1 MGILSEEELF
11 AVAIQTPLAERA
23 EFLDRACAGDAPF
36 RAQVESLLA
45 AHDHPDSLLE
55 VPVCNATIGITTR
68 MTEVPGT
75 VIGPYKLLEQ
85 IGEGGFGV
93 VFMAEQ
99 QRPVRRRVA
108 LKVIKPGMDTRQVIA
123 RFEAERQ
130 ALALM
135 EHPNIA
141 RVLDAGATDSGR
153 PYFVMELVRGT
164 PLSEFCDQNR
174 LTVGERLELFITVCH
189 AVQHAH
195 QKGIIHR
202 DIKPNNVL
210 VTLHDGT
217 PVAKVIDFG
226 VAKATGQQLTEKTLF
241 TSFAQMI
248 GTPLYMSPE
257 QAEMSGL
264 DVDTRSDI
272 YSLGVVLY
280 ELLTGTTPFEQER
293 MRTAGYDEMRRIIR
307 EEEPAKPSARI
318 STLNRAATTVSANR
332 KSDPSRLCQLFRG
345 ELDWIVMKALEKDR
359 NRRYETAAAFA
370 ADVQRYL
377 DDEAVE
383 ACPPSARYRFRKF
396 ARRNKAAFLT
406 GAVLGVATLV
416 AIGSLISGV
425 VVLATSNS
433 NVRHEQQQTQ
443 HALERE
449 KDSLEREKDSS
460 YTQRIALAER
470 ELAAGNVGHAEE
482 LLNECP
488 LDRRGWEWH
497 FLKRQRYGNAPP
509 MQHSTTAVRATFS
522 PNGRYLATATM
533 DGTVTIRDSR
543 TGQIV
548 HELEHQTVF
557 LGGAL
562 IRGMVYSPNGRYL
575 AAARHDGKIRVWDP
589 SSGQLLHT
597 LEGHNGPTWQVAFSS
612 DSRTMASGGTDRTVR
627 LWDVTSGQALQVFSA
642 HPSAVKGVAF
652 RPDGRSVVAA
662 CEDGTVKVWD
672 RETGR
677 ETFSFHGE
685 LLANPGSAWFSPN
698 AQRLAWSCLDGYV
711 KVWNTTTGQ
720 IEINQQTNTHKCRAV
735 EFSPD
740 GKRIAVAG
748 FDGTIR
754 LLDGASGSEMLT
766 IFAHNSLVADVSF
779 SSDGH
784 RLASSSYD
792 HTVRIWDA
800 TPLTSDPL
808 VPHCITLAGHKE
820 KVSDVA
826 FSSDGRWLASA
837 SWDHTIKLWELS
849 KSGKAPVSRPT
860 GESSAPETGAITLRY
875 TLSGHRG
882 IVTGVAFSP
891 DHQTVAS
898 SSLDNTVKLWNLDAP
913 AGDSPTETLS
923 IPVTQRVMS
932 IAFSP
937 DGQLLAIG
945 QDNGIALY
953 NPTSGKPVYP
963 FKATPAP
970 VPSLAFHPDRPL
982 LISAGAS
989 DPAIKVWAL
998 AADKPSFEMRHDDNP
1013 NSSVAVSPDGRR
1025 IASPTRDLAA
1035 GNHTVKIWSMDWDAK
1050 THTEFRTLKGHRG
1063 YVWKVAFS
1071 PDGRYLASGSWD
1083 STVKVWDLEA
1093 PDSAEPVTLR
1103 GHAGFIQSLAFSP
1116 DGRRLASGSGY
1127 TGHGEIMVWDSE
1139 LWDKTRGKEPITFNT
1154 SRK

>member
-11 AVAIQTPLAERA
+11 AAAIQTPLAERA
-23 EFLDRACAGDAPF
+23 ALLDRACGEDTSL
-36 RAQVESLLA
+36 RDQVESLLA

-55 VPVCNATIGITTR
+55 VPVFNATIEMAPR

-141 RVLDAGATDSGR
+141 RVLDAGTTESGC
-153 PYFVMELVRGT
+153 PYFVMELVRGI

-174 LTVGERLELFITVCH
+174 LSVGKRLEIFTAVCN

-280 ELLTGTTPFEQER
+280 ELLTGTTPFDQER
-293 MRTAGYDEMRRIIR
+293 MRTAGYDEVRRIIR

-318 STLNRAATTVSANR
+318 STLNRAATTVTANR
-332 KSDPSRLCQLFRG
+332 KSDPSRLSRLFRG
-345 ELDWIVMKALEKDR
+345 DLDWIVMKALEKDR

-377 DDEAVE
+377 NDEAVE
-383 ACPPSARYRFRKF
+383 ACPPSVRYRFRKF
-396 ARRNKAAFLT
+396 ARRNKAALLT
-406 GAVLGVATLV
+406 GSAIAVAMLV
-416 AIGSLISGV
+416 AVGSLISGV
-425 VVLATSNS
+425 VILAASNA
-433 NVRHEQQQTQ
+433 NVHHEQQQTQ
-443 HALERE
+443 QALERE
-449 KDSLEREKDSS
+449 KGTS
-460 YTQRIALAER
+460 YVQRIALAGR
-470 ELAAGNVGHAEE
+470 ELAAGNVGRAEE

-488 LDRRGWEWH
+488 LDRRGWEWL
-497 FLKRQRYGNAPP
+497 FLKRQRFGNPPP
-509 MQHSTTAVRATFS
+509 MQHNTTVVHAAFS
-522 PNGRYLATATM
+522 PDGRHLATATM

-548 HELEHQTVF
+548 HELEHRTDF

-562 IRGMVYSPNGRYL
+562 LRGMVYSPDGKYL

-597 LEGHNGPTWQVAFSS
+597 LEGHSGPTWQVAFSP
-612 DSRTMASGGTDRTVR
+612 DSRTMASGGSDRTMR
-627 LWDVTSGQALQVFSA
+627 LWDVTSGQPLQVFSA

-652 RPDGRSVVAA
+652 RSDGRSVVAA
-662 CEDGTVKVWD
+662 CDDGTVKVWD
-672 RETGR
+672 RENGR
-677 ETFSFHGE
+677 ETFSFDGE
-685 LLANPGSAWFSPN
+685 LLENPRSAWFSPD
-698 AQRLAWSCLDGYV
+698 ARRLAWSCLDGYV
-711 KVWNTTTGQ
+711 KVWDTTTGQ
-720 IEINQQTNTHKCRAV
+720 IEINQQTNTHNCRAV
-735 EFSPD
+735 AFSPD

-754 LLDGASGSEMLT
+754 VLDSASGSEMLT
-766 IFAHNSLVADVSF
+766 IFAHNSLVADVCF

-800 TPLTSDPL
+800 TPLTSNPL
-808 VPHCITLAGHKE
+808 APHCITLAGHKD

-826 FSSDGRWLASA
+826 FSDDGRWLASA

-849 KSGKAPVSRPT
+849 DSGEALVSPAT
-860 GESSAPETGAITLRY
+860 EQPSTDATGAITLRY
-875 TLSGHRG
+875 TLRGHRG
-882 IVTGVAFSP
+882 IVTGVVFSP
-891 DHQTVAS
+891 DHKTVAS
-898 SSLDNTVKLWNLDAP
+898 SSLDNTVKLWNQDAP
-913 AGDSPTETLS
+913 MGDSLTERLS
-923 IPVTQRVMS
+923 IPLTHRVMS
-932 IAFSP
+932 IAFGP
-937 DGQLLAIG
+937 DGLLLAIG

-953 NPTSGKPVYP
+953 DPASGKPVHP
-963 FKATPAP
+963 FKTTPAP

-989 DPAIKVWAL
+989 DPAVKVWNVTAE
-998 AADKPSFEMRHDDNP
+998 KPSFEMRHDDNP
-1013 NSSVAVSPDGRR
+1013 NSNVAISPDGRR

-1035 GNHTVKIWSMDWDAK
+1035 GNHTVKVWNMDWDAK
-1050 THTEFRTLKGHRG
+1050 TNTEFRTLKGHRG

-1093 PDSAEPVTLR
+1093 PESAEPVTLR
-1103 GHAGFIQSLAFSP
+1103 GHAGFVQSLAFSP

-1139 LWDKTRGKEPITFNT
+1139 LWDRARGKAPITFNT
-1154 SRK
+1154 SAK

>member
-1 MGILSEEELF
+1 MNEQTIF
-11 AVAIQTPLAERA
+11 TAVLDLDPTERA
-23 EFLDRACAGDAPF
+23 AFLDSACESNYQLRERVEKLLQFHADAGDILNRPGGAIG
-36 RAQVESLLA
+36 L
-45 AHDHPDSLLE
+45 
-55 VPVCNATIGITTR
+55 TIDQPIAEQPGI
-68 MTEVPGT
+68 

-135 EHPNIA
+135 DHPNIA
-141 RVLDAGATDSGR
+141 RVLDAGATESGR
-153 PYFVMELVRGT
+153 PYFVMELVRGI

-280 ELLTGTTPFEQER
+280 ELLTGTTPFDQER
-293 MRTAGYDEMRRIIR
+293 MRTAGYDEVRRIIR

-332 KSDPSRLCQLFRG
+332 KSDPSRLSQLFRG

-406 GAVLGVATLV
+406 GSAVAVAMLV
-416 AIGSLISGV
+416 AVGSLISGV
-425 VVLATSNS
+425 VVLATSNA

-443 HALERE
+443 QA
-449 KDSLEREKDSS
+449 LEREKDSS
-460 YTQRIALAER
+460 YTQRIALAGR
-470 ELAAGNVGHAEE
+470 ELAAGNVGRAEE
-482 LLNECP
+482 LLDECP

-497 FLKRQRYGNAPP
+497 FLKRQRYGNPPP
-509 MQHSTTAVRATFS
+509 MQHNTTAVRAAFS
-522 PNGRYLATATM
+522 PDGRHLATATM

-548 HELEHQTVF
+548 HELEHQTDF

-562 IRGMVYSPNGRYL
+562 LRGMVYSPDGRYL

-597 LEGHNGPTWQVAFSS
+597 LEGHSGPTWQVAFSS
-612 DSRTMASGGTDRTVR
+612 DSRTMASGGSDRTVR

-662 CEDGTVKVWD
+662 CDDGTVKVWD

-685 LLANPGSAWFSPN
+685 LLEYPGSAWFSPD
-698 AQRLAWSCLDGYV
+698 ARRLAWSCLDGSV
-711 KVWNTTTGQ
+711 KVWDTTTGQ

-735 EFSPD
+735 AFSPD

-754 LLDGASGSEMLT
+754 VLDGASGSEMLT
-766 IFAHNSLVADVSF
+766 IFAHNSLVADVTF
-779 SSDGH
+779 SPDGH

-808 VPHCITLAGHKE
+808 APHCITLAGHKE

-849 KSGKAPVSRPT
+849 DSGEAQVSPAT
-860 GESSAPETGAITLRY
+860 EQPSAEATGAITLRY
-875 TLSGHRG
+875 TLRGHRG
-882 IVTGVAFSP
+882 IVTGVVFSP

-898 SSLDNTVKLWNLDAP
+898 ASLDNTVKLWNQDAP
-913 AGDSPTETLS
+913 MGDSLTERLS

-953 NPTSGKPVYP
+953 DPASGKPVHP

-970 VPSLAFHPDRPL
+970 GPEFGL
-982 LISAGAS
+982 
-989 DPAIKVWAL
+989 
-998 AADKPSFEMRHDDNP
+998 
-1013 NSSVAVSPDGRR
+1013 SPRQATTYIGGRFR
-1025 IASPTRDLAA
+1025 SRGQGL
-1035 GNHTVKIWSMDWDAK
+1035 GRSRRE
-1050 THTEFRTLKGHRG
+1050 TEL
-1063 YVWKVAFS
+1063 
-1071 PDGRYLASGSWD
+1071 
-1083 STVKVWDLEA
+1083 
-1093 PDSAEPVTLR
+1093 
-1103 GHAGFIQSLAFSP
+1103 
-1116 DGRRLASGSGY
+1116 
-1127 TGHGEIMVWDSE
+1127 
-1139 LWDKTRGKEPITFNT
+1139 
-1154 SRK
+1154 